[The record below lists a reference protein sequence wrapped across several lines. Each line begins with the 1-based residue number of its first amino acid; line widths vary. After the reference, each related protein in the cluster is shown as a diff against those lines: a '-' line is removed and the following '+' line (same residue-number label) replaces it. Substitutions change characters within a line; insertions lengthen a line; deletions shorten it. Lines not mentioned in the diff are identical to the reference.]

1 MKFSCFL
8 YLALQFLL
16 MSEFC
21 YAQDQK
27 YWIFLVD
34 KDTIAYDYQQH
45 LSEQAIERRLEQKI
59 PLVQFTDIPLNINY
73 LTQLQHQGIKQ
84 VQQSKWLNAITAILT
99 NDQIANLKKLPFVK
113 QIVPMNNRFKILSF
127 ASQKSLSF
135 ASQKGLSLPSQK
147 EIEYVLAIEQME
159 AEEMGKANL
168 NGLGITIGIIDA
180 GYVGASQN
188 EYLQHL
194 FDEKRILGIKDLV
207 NPNRKEHFKQAE
219 TSADSHGN
227 TVLQMITGYEK
238 GGSQYGFATKSQFY
252 LARTDNGDSEF
263 RGEEDYWISAM
274 EWLDSLGVRVIN
286 TSLGYALGFDNP
298 NENYKPEQMDGKTS
312 TISKA
317 AQIAANEK
325 GLLLVVSAGNEGND
339 SNWLIISTPADVE
352 NVMSIGATQPNGM
365 KAGYSSI
372 GTELVP
378 YLKPNVSC
386 FSANGTSFSAPII
399 TGFAACL
406 MQKNRKAT
414 NKEIFSII
422 EKSSHLYP
430 YGNNYIGYGVP
441 KASKALKLLE
451 NPTENV
457 NSDNKVVKEK
467 SEYNLKVKNTKN
479 RLVLFHKKDERMVIS
494 QDIISVSKGKFTVIR
509 PEKAMRTTVVEENR
523 ITEIIWEGENPKKLK
538 KSQRKAKKAAKKE
551 QRKQK
556 KTK

>member
-1 MKFSCFL
+1 MKLTYFL
-8 YLALQFLL
+8 YLTLHFLV
-16 MSEFC
+16 MSELC
-21 YAQDQK
+21 YAQNQK
-27 YWIFLVD
+27 YWIFLAD
-34 KDTIAYDYQQH
+34 KDTVAYNYQQH
-45 LSEQAIERRLEQKI
+45 LSEEAIERRLEQKI

-73 LTQLQHQGIKQ
+73 LTQLQQQGIKQ

-99 NDQIANLKKLPFVK
+99 YEEIIVIKKLPFVK
-113 QIVPMNNRFKILSF
+113 QIVPMNNRFKI
-127 ASQKSLSF
+127 
-135 ASQKGLSLPSQK
+135 LSLPSQK

-159 AEEMGKANL
+159 AEEMSKANL

-227 TVLQMITGYEK
+227 TVLQMVTGHEK

-325 GLLLVVSAGNEGND
+325 GLLLIVSAGNEGND
-339 SNWLIISTPADVE
+339 SNWLVISTPADVE

-372 GTELVP
+372 GTELVS

-414 NKEIFSII
+414 NKEISNII

-430 YGNNYIGYGVP
+430 HGNNYIGYGIP
-441 KASKALKLLE
+441 KSSRALKLLD
-451 NPTENV
+451 NLMNNITENI
-457 NSDNKVVKEK
+457 NSENKIVQEK
-467 SEYNLKVKNTKN
+467 SQYDLKVKNTKN
-479 RLVLFHKKDERMVIS
+479 RIVLFHKKNETIVIS
-494 QDIISVSKGKFTVIR
+494 QDIISVSKGKYTINR
-509 PEKAMRTTVVEENR
+509 PEKAVRTTVVEENK
-523 ITEIIWEGENPKKLK
+523 ITEIIWDGESPKKLK

-556 KTK
+556 RIN

>member
-45 LSEQAIERRLEQKI
+45 LSEQTIERRLEQKI

-73 LTQLQHQGIKQ
+73 LTQLQQQGIKQ

-99 NDQIANLKKLPFVK
+99 NEQIIALKKLPFVK
-113 QIVPMNNRFKILSF
+113 QIVPMNNRFKILS
-127 ASQKSLSF
+127 
-135 ASQKGLSLPSQK
+135 LPLQK

-159 AEEMGKANL
+159 AEEMSKANL
-168 NGLGITIGIIDA
+168 DGLGITIGIIDA

-194 FDEKRILGIKDLV
+194 FDEKRILGIKDLI
-207 NPNRKEHFKQAE
+207 NPNRKEHFKHAE

-227 TVLQMITGYEK
+227 TVLQMITGHEK

-298 NENYKPEQMDGKTS
+298 TENYKPEQMDGKTS

-325 GLLLVVSAGNEGND
+325 GLLLIVSAGNEGND
-339 SNWLIISTPADVE
+339 SNWLVISTPADVE

-430 YGNNYIGYGVP
+430 YGNNYIGYGIP
-441 KASKALKLLE
+441 KASKALKLLD
-451 NPTENV
+451 NITENI
-457 NSDNKVVKEK
+457 NPDNKVVKEK
-467 SEYNLKVKNTKN
+467 SQYDLKIKNTKN
-479 RLVLFHKKDERMVIS
+479 RLVLFHKKNETIVIS
-494 QDIISVSKGKFTVIR
+494 QDIISVSKGKYMVIR
-509 PEKAMRTTVVEENR
+509 PEKAVRTTVVEENR
-523 ITEIIWEGENPKKLK
+523 ITEIIWDGESPKKLK
-538 KSQRKAKKAAKKE
+538 KSQRQAKKAAKKE

-556 KTK
+556 KLK

>member
-1 MKFSCFL
+1 MKFRCFL

-73 LTQLQHQGIKQ
+73 LTQLQQQGIKQ

-99 NDQIANLKKLPFVK
+99 NEQIIALKKLPFVK
-113 QIVPMNNRFKILSF
+113 QIVPMNNRFKILS
-127 ASQKSLSF
+127 
-135 ASQKGLSLPSQK
+135 LPLQK

-159 AEEMGKANL
+159 AEEMSKSNL
-168 NGLGITIGIIDA
+168 DGLGITIGIIDA

-194 FDEKRILGIKDLV
+194 FDEKRILGIKDLI

-227 TVLQMITGYEK
+227 TVLQMITGHEK

-298 NENYKPEQMDGKTS
+298 TENYKPEQMDGKTS

-325 GLLLVVSAGNEGND
+325 GLLLIVSAGNEGND
-339 SNWLIISTPADVE
+339 SNWLVISTPADVE

-430 YGNNYIGYGVP
+430 YGNNYIGYGIP
-441 KASKALKLLE
+441 KASKALKLLD
-451 NPTENV
+451 NITENV
-457 NSDNKVVKEK
+457 NSDNKIVKEK
-467 SEYNLKVKNTKN
+467 SQYDLKIKDTKN
-479 RLVLFHKKDERMVIS
+479 RLVLFHKKNGTIVIS
-494 QDIISVSKGKFTVIR
+494 QDIISVSKGKYTVIR
-509 PEKAMRTTVVEENR
+509 PEKAVRTTVVEVNR
-523 ITEIIWEGENPKKLK
+523 ITEIIWEGESPKKLK

-551 QRKQK
+551 LRKQNRIK
-556 KTK
+556 